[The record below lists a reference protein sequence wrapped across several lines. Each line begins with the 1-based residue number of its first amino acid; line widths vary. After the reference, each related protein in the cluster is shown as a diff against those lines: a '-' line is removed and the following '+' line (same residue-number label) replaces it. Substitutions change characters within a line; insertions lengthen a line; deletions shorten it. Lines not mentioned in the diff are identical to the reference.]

1 MICTIDLN
9 MPIAR
14 FTDNST
20 DFLRGS
26 GMISIIT
33 MVAGIILLYLRY
45 EGDVIPKE
53 GNLYCTLDWLCCIFT
68 ALTDHVT
75 FYILYFPR

>member
-45 EGDVIPKE
+45 EGMKE
-53 GNLYCTLDWLCCIFT
+53 M
-68 ALTDHVT
+68 
-75 FYILYFPR
+75 